1 MTALEKAVKAAQILD
16 LKKASDVEILDVSAN
31 TVLTEYF
38 VIAHGKSSVQV
49 RALAE
54 NVEDKLAEAGI
65 DSVRKEGGD
74 SSRWML
80 LDYGDVIVHVFEEEA
95 RGFFNLEK
103 IWADSKRIPFEPITA
118 DETKEETT
126 K

>member
-16 LKKASDVEILDVSAN
+16 SKKASDVEVLDVSAN

-38 VIAHGKSSVQV
+38 VVAHGTSSVQV
-49 RALAE
+49 RALAD
-54 NVEDKLAEAGI
+54 NVEDRLAELGI
-65 DSVRKEGGD
+65 EPNRKEGGA

-80 LDYGDVIVHVFEEEA
+80 LDYGDVIVHIFEEEA

-103 IWADSKRIPFEPITA
+103 LWADSKRVAFASAP
-118 DETKEETT
+118 ETKEDTT